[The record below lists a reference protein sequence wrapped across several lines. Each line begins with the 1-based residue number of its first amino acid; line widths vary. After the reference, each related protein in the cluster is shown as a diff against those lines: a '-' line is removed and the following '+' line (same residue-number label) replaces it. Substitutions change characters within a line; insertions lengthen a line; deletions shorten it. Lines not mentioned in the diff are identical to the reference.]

1 MIQVGLALFI
11 ILWWIDE
18 TGNHPEPFTIITQDD
33 LTAGIWRP
41 LVAPNWSASY
51 VKMLNEMAKKE
62 LVIWPYHVP
71 IGGIGNA
78 LDPTLWS
85 AVFWHSIA
93 RQSQPTWL
101 IKGSLPRTEHYSIIK
116 PEIPILDQP
125 GGSKSRAILDVI
137 ARGDV
142 LILAGE
148 AKSHCVLETIADLV
162 TEYADRPEF
171 LRQIFVL
178 EDCMSSIPHP
188 EARFH
193 EIATKQFA
201 KFTAQGVNIINS
213 TDPLPF

>member
-1 MIQVGLALFI
+1 MAEFPEFYGPS
-11 ILWWIDE
+11 WIGTLYYSDVARIVCEAASADLSPASQDE
-18 TGNHPEPFTIITQDD
+18 NRIH
-33 LTAGIWRP
+33 L
-41 LVAPNWSASY
+41 
-51 VKMLNEMAKKE
+51 
-62 LVIWPYHVP
+62 
-71 IGGIGNA
+71 
-78 LDPTLWS
+78 
-85 AVFWHSIA
+85 
-93 RQSQPTWL
+93 L
-101 IKGSLPRTEHYSIIK
+101 I
-116 PEIPILDQP
+116 
-125 GGSKSRAILDVI
+125 
-137 ARGDV
+137 DV

-148 AKSHCVLETIADLV
+148 AKSHCVLETFADLV